1 MTQYKS
7 ITFCLKNLHEEKII
21 AYPTEGVF
29 GLGCDPD
36 SKKAVMSLQTLKKR
50 SLSKGFILVAANYQ
64 QLTPYIESE
73 KLSDEHRVQLYS
85 QNNSAAFTWV
95 VPARIQTPAW
105 LTGSLN
111 SIAIRISKHEAII
124 QLCKAFKK
132 PLVSTSAN
140 VSGSPPCR
148 SLEEIRSQF
157 GYELPV
163 YPGNIGELQHP
174 TEIKDLFS
182 GKIIRRGG

>member
-1 MTQYKS
+1 MIPYKS
-7 ITFCLKNLHEEKII
+7 LTFFLKNLHEEKII

-36 SKKAVMSLQTLKKR
+36 SKKAVMKLQSLKKR
-50 SLSKGFILVAANYQ
+50 SLSKGFILVAADYQ

-73 KLSDEHRVQLYS
+73 KLSYEHRTQLYS
-85 QNNSAAFTWV
+85 HNSEPFTWV
-95 VPARIQTPAW
+95 VPARIHTPAW
-105 LTGSLN
+105 LTGSFN
-111 SIAIRISKHEAII
+111 SVAIRISQHEAII

-140 VSGSPPCR
+140 VSGSTPCR

-174 TEIKDLFS
+174 TEIRDLFS
-182 GKIIRRGG
+182 GKIIRSGG